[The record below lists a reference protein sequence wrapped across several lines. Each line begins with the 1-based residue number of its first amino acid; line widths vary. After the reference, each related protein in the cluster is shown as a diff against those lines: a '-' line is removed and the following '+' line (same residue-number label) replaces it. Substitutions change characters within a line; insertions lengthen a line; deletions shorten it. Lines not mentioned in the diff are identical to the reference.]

1 MAGNGRHTEKRR
13 VYAHMLAG
21 GASAGSPGGAGGDI
35 CLWQFR
41 KMALMRRRRG
51 QHQFHLV
58 QFADSQLLETLRRAP
73 VRLIRGHTLQDML

>member
-1 MAGNGRHTEKRR
+1 MAGNGRHTEKRWFYVHQR
-13 VYAHMLAG
+13 AD

-51 QHQFHLV
+51 QFLLTTSLV
-58 QFADSQLLETLRRAP
+58 GLGIT
-73 VRLIRGHTLQDML
+73 